1 MNPQLSCQNTEACE
15 TLTISFEDRVAIVT
29 GAGNGSSRAHAIGLA
44 ARGAKVVVNDLGA
57 ARDGSGGSSAAAEKV
72 VEEIRAAGGQA
83 IADRANVA
91 DFAQVQAMTAMV
103 RRDERRVLSRKR
115 AHTRSHCRAL
125 C

>member
-15 TLTISFEDRVAIVT
+15 TMTISFEDRVAIVT

-57 ARDGSGGSSAAAEKV
+57 GRDGSGGSSVAAERV

-83 IADRANVA
+83 IADGANVA
-91 DFAQVQAMTAMV
+91 DFAQVQAMTA
-103 RRDERRVLSRKR
+103 RS
-115 AHTRSHCRAL
+115 TRFQKAVVP
-125 C
+125 